1 MRRSAAA
8 VLALCWVEALRPAVL
23 PPRLQTSRKSTNSP
37 DLEEEARIRA
47 KLEDHAAQQRG
58 RHAKKKLSPA
68 AQRRRAKRGASF
80 EAAQDIGR
88 ELAEQLRDKKELD
101 DEARELLQDLVST
114 TSGARGWF
122 VSLLTDDDLAQLFV
136 PPIDD
141 ALLQPIAARPEPNL
155 RLCVMNVAMSAA
167 TAVAHERD
175 GHRELA
181 AASRATSLRSA
192 ALCTALLER
201 DMMAGLAEAL
211 RALYE
216 AAAPRD
222 DDLGELG
229 EILGLSPF
237 SENAASEVDEDWAAF
252 LDKWRYGPDQ
262 RAAIRRTLYENWA
275 PIVRKEVYSPIE
287 E

>member
-1 MRRSAAA
+1 MRRSVA
-8 VLALCWVEALRPAVL
+8 VLALCVVEALRPSVT
-23 PPRLQTSRKSTNSP
+23 RLQGTNSP

-88 ELAEQLRDKKELD
+88 ELAEQLRDKKTLD

-122 VSLLTDDDLAQLFV
+122 VSLLTDDDLAQLFE

-141 ALLQPIAARPEPNL
+141 ALLEPIAARPEPNL

-167 TAVAHERD
+167 TAIQHERD
-175 GHRELA
+175 GHRDLA
-181 AASRATSLRSA
+181 AASRATSSRSA

-229 EILGLSPF
+229 EILGLS
-237 SENAASEVDEDWAAF
+237 SDAAPSHVDEDWAAF

-262 RAAIRRTLYENWA
+262 RAAIRRTLYDNWA
-275 PIVRKEVYSPIE
+275 PVVRREVFSPVAAPE
-287 E
+287 DE

>member
-1 MRRSAAA
+1 MRRSIA
-8 VLALCWVEALRPAVL
+8 VLALCLVDGLRPL
-23 PPRLQTSRKSTNSP
+23 MQRTRRPTSRHISNSP

-88 ELAEQLRDKKELD
+88 ELAEQLRDKKTLD

-122 VSLLTDDDLAQLFV
+122 VSLLTDDDLAQLFE

-141 ALLQPIAARPEPNL
+141 ALLEPIAARPEPNL

-175 GHRELA
+175 GHRDLA
-181 AASRATSLRSA
+181 AASRATSSRSA

-229 EILGLSPF
+229 EILGLS
-237 SENAASEVDEDWAAF
+237 SDAAPSHVDEDWAAF

-262 RAAIRRTLYENWA
+262 RAAIRQTLYDNWA
-275 PIVRKEVYSPIE
+275 PVVVEPE
-287 E
+287 

>member
-1 MRRSAAA
+1 MRRSLA
-8 VLALCWVEALRPAVL
+8 VLALCAVDALRPL
-23 PPRLQTSRKSTNSP
+23 TKRTRLQSTNSP

-88 ELAEQLRDKKELD
+88 ELAEQLRDKKALD

-167 TAVAHERD
+167 TAIQHERD
-175 GHRELA
+175 GHRDLA
-181 AASRATSLRSA
+181 AASRATSSRSA

-229 EILGLSPF
+229 EILGLDTAPS
-237 SENAASEVDEDWAAF
+237 SHVDEDWAAF

-275 PIVRKEVYSPIE
+275 PVVRKEPE
-287 E
+287 

>member
-1 MRRSAAA
+1 MRRSVA
-8 VLALCWVEALRPAVL
+8 VLALCVVDALRPL
-23 PPRLQTSRKSTNSP
+23 TKRTRLQSTNSP

-88 ELAEQLRDKKELD
+88 ELAEQLRDKKALD

-141 ALLQPIAARPEPNL
+141 ALLQPCL
-155 RLCVMNVAMSAA
+155 LY
-167 TAVAHERD
+167 
-175 GHRELA
+175 
-181 AASRATSLRSA
+181 TSPS
-192 ALCTALLER
+192 
-201 DMMAGLAEAL
+201 
-211 RALYE
+211 
-216 AAAPRD
+216 PRD
-222 DDLGELG
+222 
-229 EILGLSPF
+229 
-237 SENAASEVDEDWAAF
+237 
-252 LDKWRYGPDQ
+252 
-262 RAAIRRTLYENWA
+262 
-275 PIVRKEVYSPIE
+275 
-287 E
+287 

>member
-1 MRRSAAA
+1 MRRAVA
-8 VLALCWVEALRPAVL
+8 VLALCFLVEALRPAA
-23 PPRLQTSRKSTNSP
+23 PRTRLQSTNSP

-88 ELAEQLRDKKELD
+88 ELAEQLRDKKTLD

-122 VSLLTDDDLAQLFV
+122 VSLLTDEDLAQLFV

-155 RLCVMNVAMSAA
+155 RLCVMNVAMSSA

-175 GHRELA
+175 GHRDLA
-181 AASRATSLRSA
+181 AASRATSSRSA

-229 EILGLSPF
+229 EILGLS
-237 SENAASEVDEDWAAF
+237 SDAAPSHVDEDWAAF

-262 RAAIRRTLYENWA
+262 RAAIRRTLYDNWA
-275 PIVRKEVYSPIE
+275 PVVRREVSSPVAAPE
-287 E
+287 DE

>member
-1 MRRSAAA
+1 MRRSLA
-8 VLALCWVEALRPAVL
+8 VLALCVVEALRPAA
-23 PPRLQTSRKSTNSP
+23 PRTRLQSSP

-80 EAAQDIGR
+80 EAAQAIGR
-88 ELAEQLRDKKELD
+88 ELAEQLRDKKTLD

-122 VSLLTDDDLAQLFV
+122 VSLLTDDDLAQLFE

-141 ALLQPIAARPEPNL
+141 ALLVPIAARPEHNL
-155 RLCVMNVAMSAA
+155 RLCVMNGAMSSA

-175 GHRELA
+175 GHRDLA
-181 AASRATSLRSA
+181 AASRATSSRSA

-216 AAAPRD
+216 AAAPGD

-229 EILGLSPF
+229 EIPGLSPD
-237 SENAASEVDEDWAAF
+237 AAPAHVDEDWAAF
-252 LDKWRYGPDQ
+252 LDKWRYGPEQ
-262 RAAIRRTLYENWA
+262 RAAIQRTLYDNWA
-275 PIVRKEVYSPIE
+275 PVVRREVFSPIPE
-287 E
+287 DE

>member
-1 MRRSAAA
+1 M
-8 VLALCWVEALRPAVL
+8 LALCLVEGLRPAV
-23 PPRLQTSRKSTNSP
+23 PRPRTRLQSTNSP

-88 ELAEQLRDKKELD
+88 ELAEQLRDKKGLD

-192 ALCTALLER
+192 AVCTALLER

-229 EILGLSPF
+229 EILGLS
-237 SENAASEVDEDWAAF
+237 SDAAPSHVDEDWAQF

-262 RAAIRRTLYENWA
+262 RAAIRRTLYDNWA
-275 PIVRKEVYSPIE
+275 PVVRREVFSPVAPDE
-287 E
+287 

>member
-1 MRRSAAA
+1 MRRSLA
-8 VLALCWVEALRPAVL
+8 VLALCFLVDALRPTTRT
-23 PPRLQTSRKSTNSP
+23 RLRSTNSP

-80 EAAQDIGR
+80 AAAQDIGR
-88 ELAEQLRDKKELD
+88 ELAEQLRDKKTLD
-101 DEARELLQDLVST
+101 NKARELLQDLVST

-122 VSLLTDDDLAQLFV
+122 VSLLTDEDLAQLFE

-181 AASRATSLRSA
+181 AASRATSSRSA

-229 EILGLSPF
+229 EILGLS
-237 SENAASEVDEDWAAF
+237 SDAAPSHVDEDWAAF

-262 RAAIRRTLYENWA
+262 RAAIRRTLYDNWA
-275 PIVRKEVYSPIE
+275 PVVRREVFSPVAPDE
-287 E
+287 

>member
-8 VLALCWVEALRPAVL
+8 VLALCVVEALRPSA
-23 PPRLQTSRKSTNSP
+23 PRTRLQSTNSP

-88 ELAEQLRDKKELD
+88 ELAEQLRDKKALD

-122 VSLLTDDDLAQLFV
+122 VSLLTDEDLAQLFV

-155 RLCVMNVAMSAA
+155 RLCVMNVAMSSA
-167 TAVAHERD
+167 TAVTVSYTHVTQPTIC
-175 GHRELA
+175 
-181 AASRATSLRSA
+181 S
-192 ALCTALLER
+192 
-201 DMMAGLAEAL
+201 
-211 RALYE
+211 
-216 AAAPRD
+216 
-222 DDLGELG
+222 
-229 EILGLSPF
+229 
-237 SENAASEVDEDWAAF
+237 V
-252 LDKWRYGPDQ
+252 
-262 RAAIRRTLYENWA
+262 
-275 PIVRKEVYSPIE
+275 
-287 E
+287 

>member
-1 MRRSAAA
+1 MRRSLA
-8 VLALCWVEALRPAVL
+8 VLALCLVEGLRPSPL
-23 PPRLQTSRKSTNSP
+23 PRRPTSRLQGTNSP

-80 EAAQDIGR
+80 EAAQDLGR
-88 ELAEQLRDKKELD
+88 ELAEQLRDKKTLD

-122 VSLLTDDDLAQLFV
+122 VSLLTDEDLATLFE

-141 ALLQPIAARPEPNL
+141 ALLQPIAQRPEPNL

-167 TAVAHERD
+167 TAIQHERD
-175 GHRELA
+175 GHRDLA
-181 AASRATSLRSA
+181 AASRATSSRSA

-229 EILGLSPF
+229 EILGLDTAPS
-237 SENAASEVDEDWAAF
+237 SHVDEDWAAF

-262 RAAIRRTLYENWA
+262 RAAIRRTLYDNWA
-275 PIVRKEVYSPIE
+275 PVVRKE
-287 E
+287 

>member
-1 MRRSAAA
+1 MRRSVA
-8 VLALCWVEALRPAVL
+8 VLALCVVDALRPAA
-23 PPRLQTSRKSTNSP
+23 PRTRLRSTNSP

-88 ELAEQLRDKKELD
+88 ELAEQLRDKKTLD
-101 DEARELLQDLVST
+101 DEARDLLQDLVST

-122 VSLLTDDDLAQLFV
+122 VSLLTDDDLAQLFE

-155 RLCVMNVAMSAA
+155 RLCVMNVAMSSA

-175 GHRELA
+175 GHRDLA
-181 AASRATSLRSA
+181 AASRATSSRSA

-229 EILGLSPF
+229 EILGLS
-237 SENAASEVDEDWAAF
+237 SDAAPAHVDEDWAAF

-275 PIVRKEVYSPIE
+275 PVVRQEVFSPIPE
-287 E
+287 DE